1 MRYVFFI
8 KKGFLTNLVALTK
21 GYRCGNNEKLLVRSR
36 SGDVDII
43 VPFMLYYSGS
53 NIFLDTRH
61 GEARKIMKMCYQ
73 EYMLF
78 LVTNIFQ
85 VFSGKAR
92 GSSGKHN

>member
-8 KKGFLTNLVALTK
+8 KKGFLTNLVALMK
-21 GYRCGNNEKLLVRSR
+21 GYRCGNNEKLVVRSR

-43 VPFMLYYSGS
+43 VLFMLHYSGS

-61 GEARKIMKMCYQ
+61 DEARKIMKTGYQ

-85 VFSGKAR
+85 AFFRKGKR
-92 GSSGKHN
+92 KFRKT

>member
-53 NIFLDTRH
+53 NILLDTRH

-85 VFSGKAR
+85 VFFRKGKR
-92 GSSGKHN
+92 KFWKT